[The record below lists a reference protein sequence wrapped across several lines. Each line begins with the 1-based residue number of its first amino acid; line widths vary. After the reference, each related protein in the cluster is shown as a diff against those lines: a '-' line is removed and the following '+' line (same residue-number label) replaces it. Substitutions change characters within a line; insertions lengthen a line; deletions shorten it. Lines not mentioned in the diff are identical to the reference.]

1 MTYRVTW
8 VFPLFPEQVNIVS
21 EHKTEKEANKKMKK
35 CMDWDGRLTVE
46 YRVIP
51 YKSPEEIEAEKEL
64 NEYLANN

>member
-1 MTYRVTW
+1 MTYRVVWSFFDFGT
-8 VFPLFPEQVNIVS
+8 VHVVS
-21 EHKTEKEANKKMKK
+21 EHKTEKEANKKMKR
-35 CMDWDGRLTVE
+35 CMNWDGRLTVE